1 MAIVIK
7 GMKMPKNCNGCNFM
21 CCLRHFNILNDDRP
35 SDCPIIAELPE
46 KYGRL
51 VDADKIKATYGE
63 WYIEEGPE
71 EGFIGTVGNLIDLI
85 PTVIEAEG
93 D

>member
-1 MAIVIK
+1 MSVLIK
-7 GMKMPKNCNGCNFM
+7 GMKMPKNCNGCDFM

-46 KYGRL
+46 KHG
-51 VDADKIKATYGE
+51 D
-63 WYIEEGPE
+63 
-71 EGFIGTVGNLIDLI
+71 LIDRNYLI
-85 PTVIEAEG
+85 KESLAEGAYGYVDTKEIYDAPAIIKAEG